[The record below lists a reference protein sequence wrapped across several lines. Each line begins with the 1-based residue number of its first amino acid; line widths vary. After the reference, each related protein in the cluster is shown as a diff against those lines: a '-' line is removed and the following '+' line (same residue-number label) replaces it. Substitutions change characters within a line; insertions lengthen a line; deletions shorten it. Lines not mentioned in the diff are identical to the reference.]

1 VTARA
6 ASSLPNDARARSA
19 SAEAAPVPPP
29 AVIRLSVVVTI
40 VDGGAALERCLA
52 GLAAQVDAPNL
63 EVIVPWDESVAGI
76 AAVSALYPGVRFVPM
91 GNVQPKRPLRTPAGQ
106 HELFDR
112 RRAAGLG
119 VATGDLVAI
128 VEDRGVPRPDWA
140 RQFATLHTTLAHQV
154 IGGAV
159 ENGRDAP
166 LNWAV
171 YYCDFSRY
179 QLPFAGGARDYVTDV
194 NICYRRSALEAT
206 RALWQE
212 RYHET
217 TVNWALRRA
226 GEELYLA
233 PESVVDEFRDD
244 LSLGRLVRE
253 RVEWGRLFAYTRARE
268 SSIGKRIVWSLM
280 TPVLPLVLF
289 SRIAR
294 KQLGERR
301 SRRRFARVAPVVL
314 LLLACWSAGE
324 LAGYV
329 TGAP

>member
-1 VTARA
+1 MTVPTVSGSPNETSVRSAARDEARA
-6 ASSLPNDARARSA
+6 TLQ
-19 SAEAAPVPPP
+19 
-29 AVIRLSVVVTI
+29 ISVVVTI

-52 GLAAQVDAPNL
+52 GLAAQVDAPAL
-63 EVIVPWDESVAGI
+63 EVIVPWDESVADI
-76 AAVSALYPGVRFVPM
+76 ERMKARYPGFRFPPM
-91 GNVQPKRPLRTPAGQ
+91 GNVQPKRPLQTPAGQ

-112 RRAAGLG
+112 RRTAGLS
-119 VATGDLVAI
+119 VASGDLVAI
-128 VEDRGVPRPDWA
+128 IEDRGVPRPDWA
-140 RQFATLHTTLAHQV
+140 RQFAALHATLEHEV

-206 RALWQE
+206 RELWEE

-226 GEELYLA
+226 GQELYLA
-233 PESVVDEFRDD
+233 PESVVDEFRDN
-244 LSLGRLVRE
+244 LSVRRLLRE
-253 RVEWGRLFAYTRARE
+253 RYEWGRLFAYTRARE
-268 SSIGKRIVWSLM
+268 NAFGKRVVWSLM
-280 TPVLPLVLF
+280 TPVLPLLLF

-294 KQLGERR
+294 RQLTDAHSR
-301 SRRRFARVAPVVL
+301 SRFLRVAPTVL
-314 LLLACWSAGE
+314 LLLMCWSAGE
-324 LAGYV
+324 LAGYI
-329 TGAP
+329 TGEP